1 MINQIEL
8 LIFSQYYYQYFIW
21 YKIFNLKILKINPV
35 YNINRNIIQKVI

>member
-21 YKIFNLKILKINPV
+21 YKIFNLKILKIIR
-35 YNINRNIIQKVI
+35 YITLIEILYKR